1 MRAMLPIYL
10 TSDEVREITGRVKA
24 SAQIRFLRSQ
34 GFTVIPRADGTP
46 LISRTH
52 FEVMMGGSHYSSK
65 PQNFEPDFSSFHVS
79 EAS

>member
-1 MRAMLPIYL
+1 MLPIYL
-10 TSDEVREITGRVKA
+10 TFEELKEITGRVKS
-24 SAQIRFLRSQ
+24 SAQIRYLRSQ
-34 GFTVIPRADGTP
+34 GFTVIPRADGSP

-79 EAS
+79 QAS